1 MTSKTLRTLDSPG
14 ALDELVQ
21 QSQQRPQLLFKHSS
35 ACPLSAMAYA
45 ELQDHLEE
53 PVGGADY
60 WLVTVQ
66 TARPVSNSVEAQL
79 AVRHETPQAIV
90 VRSGKAV
97 WTASHRAITRR
108 SLQAALSSH
117 T

>member
-1 MTSKTLRTLDSPG
+1 
-14 ALDELVQ
+14 
-21 QSQQRPQLLFKHSS
+21 
-35 ACPLSAMAYA
+35 
-45 ELQDHLEE
+45 
-53 PVGGADY
+53 
-60 WLVTVQ
+60 VTVQ